1 MNRAHHFLLR
11 RPDIAQKY
19 RASFVV
25 GTERFRVQIDVHL
38 TGEGVRNDKRRRSE
52 IIRTDKRIDSSF
64 EIAISAKNGR
74 DDEAV
79 LFYRGAD
86 RFRERAA
93 VTDASRTAIADN
105 VETQTFEVRHQT
117 GIFEVVGYNP
127 GSGREARFDPR
138 LHPESP
144 LDRLFRQKSRG
155 DHHRW
160 V

>member
-25 GTERFRVQIDVHL
+25 GTERFRIQIDVHL
-38 TGEGVRNDKRRRSE
+38 TGEGVRNDKGRRSQ

-64 EIAISAKNGR
+64 EIAISAENGR

-79 LFYRGAD
+79 LFYGGPD
-86 RFRERAA
+86 RLRERAA

-105 VETQTFEVRHQT
+105 VETQTFEVRHQA

-127 GSGREARFDPR
+127 GPGREACFHPR
-138 LHPESP
+138 LYLEPA
-144 LDRLFRQKSRG
+144 LDRLFRQKSGG
-155 DHHRW
+155 DHH
-160 V
+160 